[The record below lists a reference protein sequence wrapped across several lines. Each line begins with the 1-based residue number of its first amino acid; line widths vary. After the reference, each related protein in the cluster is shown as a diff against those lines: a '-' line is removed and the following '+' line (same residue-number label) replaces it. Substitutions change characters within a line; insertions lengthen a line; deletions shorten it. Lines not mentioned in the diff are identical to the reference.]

1 MTQDY
6 GGWEQQYGRGGKQ
19 PGPAPPPA
27 PALTDWYSVQDRHQ
41 LTEDELSGQNM
52 VVGSDGFVYQIGWE
66 TDPMSP
72 TGEQYA
78 VFGLAPKWIQES
90 VLGAGG
96 GGGGGGGGPSGP
108 SGPSPEQLAIERS
121 KVHSQN
127 MATFLDA
134 TVAELDAEIASDRL
148 NLDQAEAEFNRRMD
162 AFAEGGKQM
171 EGMWQWTSQPGAET
185 IHTGLREK
193 LGMEPWKSAAIPF
206 DPFEMAWDIVEQT
219 PEVVQTQPDF
229 DPLQQALDLAGQ
241 FV

>member
-1 MTQDY
+1 MAFRWWEDVVEKT
-6 GGWEQQYGRGGKQ
+6 GGGGA
-19 PGPAPPPA
+19 GPTGPPPGDT
-27 PALTDWYSVQDRHQ
+27 LTDWYSVQDRHQ
-41 LTEDELSGQNM
+41 LTEAELSQSNM
-52 VVGSDGFVYQIGWE
+52 VVGSDGFVYQVGWE
-66 TDPMSP
+66 TDPLSP

-78 VFGLAPKWIQES
+78 EFGLAPKWIQES
-90 VLGAGG
+90 VLGEAGG
-96 GGGGGGGGPSGP
+96 FGGPSGP

-162 AFAEGGKQM
+162 AFSEGGKQM
-171 EGMWQWTSQPGAET
+171 EGMWQWTSQPGTET

-206 DPFEMAWDIVEQT
+206 DPFAMAWDIVEQT
-219 PEVVQTQPDF
+219 PEIVQTQPDF
-229 DPLQQALDLAGQ
+229 DPLQQAIDLAGQ